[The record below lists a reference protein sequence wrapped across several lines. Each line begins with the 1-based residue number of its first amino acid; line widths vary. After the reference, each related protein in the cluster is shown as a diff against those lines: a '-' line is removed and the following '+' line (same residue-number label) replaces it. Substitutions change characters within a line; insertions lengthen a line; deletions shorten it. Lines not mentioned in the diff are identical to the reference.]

1 MVEDPENSN
10 LFNYGV
16 GENTDVFEE
25 YRSQ

>member
-16 GENTDVFEE
+16 GEHTDVFEE